1 MKDIDRKIIEEL
13 YSDIYREDFL
23 RMDESNIDLFDWGRF
38 FYSDYMGFKSTFLL
52 EDFQRVKTNTPT
64 IEGTEDVY
72 DITLRSGKKFTLIL
86 NFISPEKSVD
96 KINRKV
102 IHANRKHD
110 IGLVDNYNQYFSNLR
125 PNEYIGIIQ
134 FKDDSGRMDLTGDIG
149 YTAQELFKSLRE
161 AILDS
166 FYGDGRI
173 DNLRGFMMR
182 VVSTERKRL
191 VLYQKL
197 IERFLLKQFPNIFI
211 DDKTEDGILLLI
223 ATK

>member
-23 RMDESNIDLFDWGRF
+23 RMDESNIEFFNWEKF

-52 EDFQRVKTNTPT
+52 EDFQKVKDNDST

-72 DITLRSGKKFTLIL
+72 DITLRSGKKFTLML

-110 IGLVDNYNQYFSNLR
+110 IGLADNYRQYFSNLL

-134 FKDDSGRMDLTGDIG
+134 FKDDSGRMDITGETG

-166 FYGDGRI
+166 FYGSERI

-191 VLYQKL
+191 ALYQKL
-197 IERFLLKQFPNIFI
+197 IERFLSKQFPNIFI